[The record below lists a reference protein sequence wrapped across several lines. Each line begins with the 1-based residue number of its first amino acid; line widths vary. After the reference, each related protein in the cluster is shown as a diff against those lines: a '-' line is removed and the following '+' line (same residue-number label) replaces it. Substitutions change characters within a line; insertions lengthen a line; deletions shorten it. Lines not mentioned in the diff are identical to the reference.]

1 MNLLKTLCLFVLSA
15 ALFLSG
21 CVGEDMSD
29 CPPDNNLTL
38 LFQYPNFPDRISRV
52 NVAIYDEDD
61 MLVETRQVEK
71 SELDILQ
78 GIRLNLPTGN
88 YKAVCWG
95 NAFNDTQIEGFIA
108 GDKLDLHEVAH
119 PGYFTPARIPT
130 NDALYYGI
138 HTFTI
143 IKNTETTETV
153 DFTPAHISLV
163 IQIEGLQSLTE
174 GAPAADLPYI
184 KVNNLVPAYDY
195 KMVTHGDLTTYY
207 PTMTLISGKDL
218 GESQLDVL
226 RFGEKNP
233 ITIDVIENNSTN
245 TILHT
250 VNLEDFIAAN
260 NIKIEDGKEIIIPI
274 LISFF
279 GEVYVTLI
287 EDWEEQPVNPIP
299 QV

>member
-38 LFQYPNFPDRISRV
+38 LFQYPNFPDHISRV
-52 NVAIYDEDD
+52 NVAIYDENDV
-61 MLVETRQVEK
+61 LVEIRQVEK

-78 GIRLNLPTGN
+78 GIRLNLSEGA

-95 NAFNDTQIEGFIA
+95 NAFDNTQIEGFTS
-108 GDKLDLHEVAH
+108 GSMLDLHEVAH
-119 PGYFTPARIPT
+119 PGYFVPARIPT

-174 GAPAADLPYI
+174 GAPIADLPYI
-184 KVNNLVPAYDY
+184 KVNNLAPAYDY

-207 PTMTLISGKDL
+207 PTMALLSDKKL

-226 RFGEKNP
+226 RFREKNP
-233 ITIDVIENNSTN
+233 ITIDVIENNTTN
-245 TILHT
+245 KILHT
-250 VNLEDFIAAN
+250 VKLQDFIAAN
-260 NIKIEDGKEIIIPI
+260 DIKIEDGKEVVIPI

-279 GEVYVTLI
+279 GEVSVTII
-287 EDWEEQPVNPIP
+287 EDWKEQPVNPVP